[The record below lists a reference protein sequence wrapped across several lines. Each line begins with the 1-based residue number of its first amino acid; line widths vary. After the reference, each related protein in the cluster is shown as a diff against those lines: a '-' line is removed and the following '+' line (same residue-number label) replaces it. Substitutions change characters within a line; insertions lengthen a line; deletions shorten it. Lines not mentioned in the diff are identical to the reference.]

1 MNWLGLMLAL
11 PGFAMGSVPAR
22 PEPPPKTAAGAAAD
36 PALRFL
42 EMALASQ
49 RLKEQKGGPKQGFYL
64 LIENLTT
71 DPIQV
76 AFAVEGSGL
85 PHTFLFEDDGLVQ
98 GWWKVEPGKTRRI
111 FIDRVLPKVYYL
123 HARTATHF
131 WGKDKAFAVPSGD
144 GEPTVTF
151 SRYESGAK
159 GQVDADGTVVC
170 THRYRQ

>member
-1 MNWLGLMLAL
+1 MKGLGWLLVLLVFAL
-11 PGFAMGSVPAR
+11 TPSPAR
-22 PEPPPKTAAGAAAD
+22 SEPPVKGAGAD
-36 PALRFL
+36 PLRFL
-42 EMALASQ
+42 ELAVASQ
-49 RLKEQKGGPKQGFYL
+49 HLKDQKGGPKQGFYL
-64 LIENLTT
+64 LIENMTT

-144 GEPTVTF
+144 GEKTVTF

-159 GQVDADGTVVC
+159 GQLDADGAVVC
-170 THRYRQ
+170 THRFRP